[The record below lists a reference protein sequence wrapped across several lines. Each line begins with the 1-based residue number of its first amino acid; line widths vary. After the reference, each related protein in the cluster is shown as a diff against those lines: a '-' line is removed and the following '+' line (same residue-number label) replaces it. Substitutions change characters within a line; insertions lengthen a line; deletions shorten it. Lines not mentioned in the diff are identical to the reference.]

1 MISRLL
7 LVGMVSVLGI
17 SLPDGAEWGMV
28 LTWART
34 GTTACARGRE
44 AVAFEPIAVDENPI
58 NRIADELNR
67 RSEGLDISA
76 APIVKAVTIPR
87 HVATASDRAVESLFT
102 ENRVWSQPAAADI
115 ASSLP
120 VAATRRPAFEPI
132 AVTDGASS
140 LADAL
145 NRASEGLDID
155 LAAVAVRAPRRPI
168 FEPIAVAEAPSN
180 VGDELNRAS
189 EGLTT
194 TRDEEPNIG
203 TALRLTHEAAL
214 AWMNVLTKTVT
225 TSGHSR

>member
-7 LVGMVSVLGI
+7 LVGMVGVLGI

-34 GTTACARGRE
+34 GTTACARGRD

-58 NRIADELNR
+58 DRIAYELNR
-67 RSEGLDISA
+67 RSEGLDIPA

-87 HVATASDRAVESLFT
+87 HLATESDQAIDSLFGQNQVWGEPKAADVATC
-102 ENRVWSQPAAADI
+102 
-115 ASSLP
+115 LP
-120 VAATRRPAFEPI
+120 SARGPRSNFEPI
-132 AVTDGASS
+132 AVADGASS
-140 LADAL
+140 LAEAL

-155 LAAVAVRAPRRPI
+155 PAAAAVRAPRRPS
-168 FEPIAVAEAPSN
+168 FEPIAMAEGASSLA
-180 VGDELNRAS
+180 DELNRAS
-189 EGLTT
+189 EGLTAAQ
-194 TRDEEPNIG
+194 DAEPSIG

-225 TSGHSR
+225 TSGHSH